1 MYIDLFLLF
10 FPVPP
15 HLSSLN
21 LVFFLALTKKK
32 KKIKTKKHTHT
43 GHKKWKPN
51 NQKTNKS
58 DKNPQ
63 IKKQKGYTNTIEVPC
78 VGQLFLAMG
87 PAVEVWLVD
96 PLRFCWRKLAF
107 PLPVG
112 YQLRSLG

>member
-32 KKIKTKKHTHT
+32 KKNQNQETHT

-63 IKKQKGYTNTIEVPC
+63 IKKQKVYKNTFKVPC

-87 PAVEVWLVD
+87 PAVKCD
-96 PLRFCWRKLAF
+96 
-107 PLPVG
+107 
-112 YQLRSLG
+112 